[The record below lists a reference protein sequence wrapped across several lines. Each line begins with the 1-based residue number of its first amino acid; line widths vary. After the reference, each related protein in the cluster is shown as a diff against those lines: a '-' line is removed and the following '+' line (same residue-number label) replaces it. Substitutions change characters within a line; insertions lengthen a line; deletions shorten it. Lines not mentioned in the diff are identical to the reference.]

1 MNKSPFMDKFESLL
15 KSKFS
20 DLSTPEK
27 QERVLYFENLWK
39 CFIKEMEKLEQLKDQ
54 IDKRKM
60 NSNENLA
67 GEWERLSSIVYSM
80 YLLLL
85 AELDPENQGLLKLEH
100 EESREFEQSLKLKN
114 YFFSLSWNMSLQNYR
129 DVIRDGL
136 WCLTTIPCLNAT
148 GIS

>member
-1 MNKSPFMDKFESLL
+1 MDKFESLL

-27 QERVLYFENLWK
+27 QERVLYFENLWN
-39 CFIKEMEKLEQLKDQ
+39 CFIREMEKLEQLKNQ
-54 IDKRKM
+54 IDKSKM
-60 NSNENLA
+60 NSNEKLS

-114 YFFSLSWNMSLQNYR
+114 YFFSLS
-129 DVIRDGL
+129 
-136 WCLTTIPCLNAT
+136 
-148 GIS
+148 